1 MNLTIIVILSIS
13 VVNVS
18 LAVSEKAAPKKNIHQ
33 ACCNL
38 LLEDCHQPDGWM
50 TIKPT
55 IE

>member
-33 ACCNL
+33 ARCNL
-38 LLEDCHQPDGWM
+38 LLEDCHRPDG
-50 TIKPT
+50 
-55 IE
+55 